1 MAQLGCRAGA
11 GSGAIGRPLGHHDD
25 KLLIGAEDAV
35 LLQELYYMGPEI
47 VRRVNEFLQE
57 DFFTAVKVSLML
69 DHQDLDAPSP
79 VLERSRRASEG
90 RGPRAFRGQS
100 GAHGS
105 RIGRGPL
112 LCPLP
117 GHGAARSPQ
126 MTGWSR
132 REAGLTKLFLR
143 C

>member
-1 MAQLGCRAGA
+1 MLGPDLAPLA
-11 GSGAIGRPLGHHDD
+11 RPLGHHDD

-79 VLERSRRASEG
+79 VLERSAG
-90 RGPRAFRGQS
+90 RPKEEVPAP
-100 GAHGS
+100 GS

-132 REAGLTKLFLR
+132 QEAGLTKLFLR